1 MTIINTQ
8 FLLLSLILKTRLD
21 EVYPNLFIAF
31 RIMLNFPDTVA
42 STESSFSKL
51 NLIQDFSDGA
61 LGPLGGHG
69 AVLWEPRAEAFIRQ
83 LCRDIA

>member
-8 FLLLSLILKTRLD
+8 FLLLSFFLKARLD
-21 EVYPNLFIAF
+21 EVYPNVFIAVW
-31 RIMLNFPDTVA
+31 IMLSCPDTAA

-61 LGPLGGHG
+61 LEPLGGHG
-69 AVLWEPRAEAFIRQ
+69 AGESPPARL
-83 LCRDIA
+83 